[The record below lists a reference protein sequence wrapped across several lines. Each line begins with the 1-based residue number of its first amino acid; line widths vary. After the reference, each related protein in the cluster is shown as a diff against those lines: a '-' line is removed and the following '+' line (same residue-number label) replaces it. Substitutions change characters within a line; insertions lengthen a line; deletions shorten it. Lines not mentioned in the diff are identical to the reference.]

1 MSHVLNSAA
10 KRIATEFCLHLRVN
24 FFARLRAAYAAF
36 LIRLG
41 PDAIPNPV
49 VRSVLFHDIRRVNGR
64 RPGTESSPR
73 DVENE
78 KAFATL
84 GDDAKEAINVFI
96 DQEREGLAIF
106 RGTLDWIT
114 NVSLQDES
122 SPRMARRLIWTYR
135 ALRRLEEFHEFEELR
150 RRAGALRLR
159 VRLFTLFPQARIG
172 MCHVLIDANTF
183 LELGFGASLWGV
195 ESRTKEFQVRERK
208 RYKRRSAKLARWRSV
223 FKLAPFLKRGRRD
236 RCFDFFVSTDGVA
249 ASLLFRR
256 SKVRPERHRL
266 GPMRA
271 DPVVTNNEK
280 TRDVLRRARDA
291 SEEFDVERT
300 RVIAIDPG
308 RRDLVHAVERVRAPA
323 LPRAPPRAGGA
334 GPRAPPRA
342 GGAGP
347 APHRDP
353 PPRSRRPVPALPA
366 PGSAALRARFRRA
379 SAPVPP
385 RSRRRFRRPVPPR
398 SGRPAPPRSPR
409 PAPPRRPRCRR
420 RPPHASDALAGTA
433 GRLAGR
439 LPGGGDARAAAAPKT
454 ASPDVILRAEVNVG
468 KQRGERRRRTSCTAS
483 RRRTTIARLDLICTS
498 AKLGAGLKGSPPY
511 STSTANPKS
520 RPRRRTPS

>member
-1 MSHVLNSAA
+1 MPPAGGAGDSSDDDLEDVVESERPVQFAIKCGWRSLVGLKGEKRIRFLDLVDRTVDYVSWMRVRASHIATLYYMDVCERVELDQSDERHLPLDDLPPFRHEGSGGRWWRQVLYDVDEKLRPLHKFSTQNGDREREEKLRRATEELQFIKQEHFNPEKYPPQPEKPEYVSHVLNSAA

-24 FFARLRAAYAAF
+24 FFARQRAAYAAF

-49 VRSVLFHDIRRVNGR
+49 VRSVLFHAIRRVNGR

-114 NVSLQDES
+114 KVSLQDES
-122 SPRMARRLIWTYR
+122 SPRMARLLIWTYR
-135 ALRRLEEFHEFEELR
+135 ALRRLEEFHESEELR

-195 ESRTKEFQVRERK
+195 ESRKKEFQVRERK

-291 SEEFDVERT
+291 SEEFDVRE
-300 RVIAIDPG
+300 DPG
-308 RRDLVHAVERVRAPA
+308 HRHR
-323 LPRAPPRAGGA
+323 PRA
-334 GPRAPPRA
+334 
-342 GGAGP
+342 
-347 APHRDP
+347 
-353 PPRSRRPVPALPA
+353 S
-366 PGSAALRARFRRA
+366 
-379 SAPVPP
+379 
-385 RSRRRFRRPVPPR
+385 
-398 SGRPAPPRSPR
+398 
-409 PAPPRRPRCRR
+409 
-420 RPPHASDALAGTA
+420 
-433 GRLAGR
+433 
-439 LPGGGDARAAAAPKT
+439 
-454 ASPDVILRAEVNVG
+454 
-468 KQRGERRRRTSCTAS
+468 
-483 RRRTTIARLDLICTS
+483 
-498 AKLGAGLKGSPPY
+498 
-511 STSTANPKS
+511 
-520 RPRRRTPS
+520 